1 MSFAQT
7 VRGAAGAVAQGG
19 DPREVVTDA
28 VQQAAGQGAAE
39 GSGQGSGQS
48 AEGGLDP
55 RDFVAAREQGASVDT
70 RIEQKSAA
78 LGNAG
83 EALNRSYYER
93 GRGGPV
99 HVICPMVIPRGRT
112 LVTMLPAIALVIIG
126 IVGTVTVGATQAVG
140 QGVNPLLNPFFGIH
154 YWIITIGVTAFMWWR
169 QGMVMVPEGCE
180 AIVTRFGK
188 MENVYAPGRVTLFNP
203 WKRVSYIVN
212 TTREYPFNAPIRSA
226 PTKSGVQ
233 ASVDLFVQ
241 FKIERATDFVY
252 TLGGVPGLQEKLN
265 NAISETTRSLIYEQ
279 EASAIYDMVG
289 ESTQALLEQL
299 NRQFGGIVVLTSANI
314 THAEPSSQEYRMDL
328 AAPEMVRVAKDA
340 YTFEY
345 ELQLRKEQN
354 EGDLNKEL
362 ATLNETLS
370 AIQADIAQYQAQMD
384 TALERETNRARAVA
398 RQRFVEAESEAN
410 ANAALLQA
418 QALDIRAVSASE
430 APEILNYRFRENL
443 LDKLEAVS
451 DSLPQVL
458 RIGSGDEASVDYLR
472 IAQEIIGQAD
482 AALFS
487 AEDMAAIRERLG
499 DIKERISQR
508 EREIDELVEDESAK
522 VRNPETDDPG
532 EDRVEE
538 IRQSVSDDAI
548 DERISEATQDDQGP
562 SPEPQAQQPQQP
574 PQGQPQQAPQTPQGQ
589 PSHSQQPPQAPPQQA
604 QQAQPPQDP
613 PPPPWAQGGPQ
624 GHGQNPGGQ

>member
-19 DPREVVTDA
+19 DPRQAVSDALHQASSQVT
-28 VQQAAGQGAAE
+28 E
-39 GSGQGSGQS
+39 GS
-48 AEGGLDP
+48 GLDP
-55 RDFVAAREQGASVDT
+55 RDFVAAREQGDSVGT
-70 RIEQKSAA
+70 RIEQKSTS
-78 LGNAG
+78 LNNAG

-93 GRGGPV
+93 GSGGPV
-99 HVICPMVIPRGRT
+99 HVICTMVIPKGRT
-112 LVTMLPAIALVIIG
+112 LVTMLPAILLLVLG
-126 IVGTVTVGATQAVG
+126 VLGAFTVLLPQAIAG
-140 QGVNPLLNPFFGIH
+140 GNPLINPFFGLH
-154 YWIITIGVTAFMWWR
+154 YWIITLAIAAFMWWR

-188 MENVYAPGRVTLFNP
+188 MENIYQPGRVTLLNP

-233 ASVDLFVQ
+233 ASIDLFVQ
-241 FKIERATDFVY
+241 FRIKNATDFVY
-252 TLGGVPGLQEKLN
+252 TLGGVNGFQEKLN
-265 NAISETTRSLIYEQ
+265 NAISETTRSLVYEQ

-289 ESTQALLEQL
+289 DNTQSLVEQL
-299 NRQFGGIVVLTSANI
+299 NRQFSGIVELTSANI
-314 THAEPSSQEYRMDL
+314 THAEPSNQEYRMDL

-384 TALERETNRARAVA
+384 TALERETNRARATA

-418 QALDIRAVSASE
+418 QALDIRAVSAAE

-443 LDKLEAVS
+443 LDKLESVA

-458 RIGSGDEASVDYLR
+458 RIGSGDAASVDYLR

-482 AALFS
+482 TALFS
-487 AEDMAAIRERLG
+487 QEDMEAIRSRLG
-499 DIKERISQR
+499 DIRGRIVERQQ
-508 EREIDELVEDESAK
+508 EIDALLAEDGDAAGRPAGE
-522 VRNPETDDPG
+522 DPG
-532 EDRVEE
+532 EDLVEE
-538 IRQSVSDDAI
+538 IRQSVSEQAI
-548 DERISEATQDDQGP
+548 DERLAEAPRQPRGDGEADAFTAPSDAPAPSGGP
-562 SPEPQAQQPQQP
+562 RHDPE
-574 PQGQPQQAPQTPQGQ
+574 
-589 PSHSQQPPQAPPQQA
+589 H
-604 QQAQPPQDP
+604 P
-613 PPPPWAQGGPQ
+613 PPPPWSQHGPQ
-624 GHGQNPGGQ
+624 GSGPNQGGQ

>member
-7 VRGAAGAVAQGG
+7 VRGAASAVAQGG
-19 DPREVVTDA
+19 DPRQAVSDA
-28 VQQAAGQGAAE
+28 VQQAAGQVT
-39 GSGQGSGQS
+39 GQGAGQRSGQS
-48 AEGGLDP
+48 SEGGLDP
-55 RDFVAAREQGASVDT
+55 RDFIAAREQGSSVDT
-70 RIEQKSAA
+70 RIEQKTTS
-78 LGNAG
+78 LSNAG
-83 EALNRSYYER
+83 EALNSSSYER

-112 LVTMLPAIALVIIG
+112 FVTMLPAIALVVIG
-126 IVGTVTVGATQAVG
+126 AVG
-140 QGVNPLLNPFFGIH
+140 FSTVAATALATGANPLMNPFFGVH
-154 YWIITIGVTAFMWWR
+154 YWIITIAVTGFMWWR
-169 QGMVMVPEGCE
+169 QGMVMVPDGCK
-180 AIVTRFGK
+180 AIMTRFGK
-188 MENVYAPGRVTLFNP
+188 MEGLLDPGRVTLFNP

-212 TTREYPFNAPIRSA
+212 TEREYPFNAPIRSA

-241 FKIERATDFVY
+241 FKIKKPDDFVY
-252 TLGGVPGLQEKLN
+252 TLGGVHGFQEKLN

-289 ESTQALLEQL
+289 EGTQGLLSSL
-299 NRQFGGIVVLTSANI
+299 NNQFNGIVELTSANI

-328 AAPEMVRVAKDA
+328 AATEMVRVAKDA

-384 TALERETNRARAVA
+384 TALERETNRARATA

-418 QALDIRAVSASE
+418 QALDIRAVSAAE

-443 LDKLEAVS
+443 LDKLEAVA

-458 RIGSGDEASVDYLR
+458 RIGSGDGASVDYLR
-472 IAQEIIGQAD
+472 IAQEIIGQTD

-487 AEDMAAIRERLG
+487 DEDMAAIRERLG
-499 DIKERISQR
+499 AINARISQR
-508 EREIDELVEDESAK
+508 EQETNALVEEEANERRGPSA
-522 VRNPETDDPG
+522 EDPG
-532 EDRVEE
+532 EDLVEE
-538 IRQSVSDDAI
+538 IRQSVSDEAI
-548 DERISEATQDDQGP
+548 DERISEAVP
-562 SPEPQAQQPQQP
+562 SPDGEPASPASPAGQAPHDGPDTRGGHAPPTGQP
-574 PQGQPQQAPQTPQGQ
+574 PVD
-589 PSHSQQPPQAPPQQA
+589 APPPSGAPFQN
-604 QQAQPPQDP
+604 PQDP
-613 PPPPWAQGGPQ
+613 PPPPWSQGGSGDQ
-624 GHGQNPGGQ
+624 HPGGQ

>member
-19 DPREVVTDA
+19 DPRQAVTDA
-28 VQQAAGQGAAE
+28 LQQAVPQAASE
-39 GSGQGSGQS
+39 G
-48 AEGGLDP
+48 GGLDP
-55 RDFVAAREQGASVDT
+55 RDFVAAREQGDSIGT
-70 RIEQKSAA
+70 RIEQRTTS
-78 LGNAG
+78 LNNAG
-83 EALNRSYYER
+83 EALNSSSHER

-112 LVTMLPAIALVIIG
+112 FFTMLPAIGLVIIG
-126 IVGTVTVGATQAVG
+126 LLGSFIFLIPEAIAGG
-140 QGVNPLLNPFFGIH
+140 NPLINPFFGVH
-154 YWIITIGVTAFMWWR
+154 YWIITAGVAGFMWWR

-188 MENVYAPGRVTLFNP
+188 RENNFAPGRVTLFNP

-241 FKIERATDFVY
+241 FRITDATSFVY
-252 TLGGVPGLQEKLN
+252 TLGGVHGFQEKLN

-289 ESTQALLEQL
+289 ESTHALLDQL
-299 NRQFGGIVVLTSANI
+299 NRQFGGIVELTSANI
-314 THAEPSSQEYRMDL
+314 THAEPSNQEYRMDL

-384 TALERETNRARAVA
+384 TALERETNKARSSA

-418 QALDIRAVSASE
+418 QALDIRAVSAAE
-430 APEILNYRFRENL
+430 APEILNYRFRETL
-443 LDKLEAVS
+443 LDKLEGVA

-458 RIGSGDEASVDYLR
+458 RIGSGDGASVDYLR

-482 AALFS
+482 TALFS
-487 AEDMAAIRERLG
+487 EEDMDAIRGRLG
-499 DIKERISQR
+499 EIRARIGERQL
-508 EREIDELVEDESAK
+508 EIRALVE
-522 VRNPETDDPG
+522 ETETKANRPVGADPG

-538 IRQSVSDDAI
+538 IRQSVSEQAI
-548 DERISEATQDDQGP
+548 DERLSENASETA
-562 SPEPQAQQPQQP
+562 PEA
-574 PQGQPQQAPQTPQGQ
+574 APD
-589 PSHSQQPPQAPPQQA
+589 APPPSGPA
-604 QQAQPPQDP
+604 HPHQDP
-613 PPPPWAQGGPQ
+613 PLPPWSQRGPEGPGPNQGGQ
-624 GHGQNPGGQ
+624 

>member
-7 VRGAAGAVAQGG
+7 VRGAAGAMVQGA
-19 DPREVVTDA
+19 DPRQAVTDA
-28 VQQAAGQGAAE
+28 VQQAAGQMSGSGSQ
-39 GSGQGSGQS
+39 GSGQGS
-48 AEGGLDP
+48 EGGLDP
-55 RDFVAAREQGASVDT
+55 RDFIAAREQGTSVDT
-70 RIEQKSAA
+70 RIEQKTTS
-78 LGNAG
+78 LNNAG

-93 GRGGPV
+93 GSGGPV

-112 LVTMLPAIALVIIG
+112 FVTMLPAIVLIALG
-126 IVGTVTVGATQAVG
+126 LVGTVAVVVPETVTLGS
-140 QGVNPLLNPFFGIH
+140 NPLLHPFFGLH
-154 YWIITIGVTAFMWWR
+154 YWLVTLAVTAFMWWR
-169 QGMVMVPEGCE
+169 QGMVMVPEGCQ

-188 MENVYAPGRVTLFNP
+188 MENLFQPGRVTLLNP

-241 FKIERATDFVY
+241 FKIENATDFVY
-252 TLGGVPGLQEKLN
+252 TLGGVPGFQEKLN

-289 ESTQALLEQL
+289 ESTHGLLEAL
-299 NRQFGGIVVLTSANI
+299 NRQFSGIVVLTSANI

-384 TALERETNRARAVA
+384 TALERETNRARALA

-410 ANAALLQA
+410 ANSALLQA
-418 QALDIRAVSASE
+418 QALDIRAVSAAE

-443 LDKLEAVS
+443 LDKLEAVA

-458 RIGSGDEASVDYLR
+458 RIGSGDAASVDYLR
-472 IAQEIIGQAD
+472 IAQEIIGQTD
-482 AALFS
+482 TALFS
-487 AEDMAAIRERLG
+487 DEDMAAIRGRLG
-499 DIKERISQR
+499 EIQDRIARRQQ
-508 EREIDELVEDESAK
+508 EIEEIVEGDSED
-522 VRNPETDDPG
+522 VRGPAAEDPG
-532 EDRVEE
+532 QDLVEE

-548 DERISEATQDDQGP
+548 DERLSEAAQEDTGADASALP
-562 SPEPQAQQPQQP
+562 SPDA
-574 PQGQPQQAPQTPQGQ
+574 TPQN
-589 PSHSQQPPQAPPQQA
+589 
-604 QQAQPPQDP
+604 PQDP
-613 PPPPWAQGGPQ
+613 PLPPWAQGG
-624 GHGQNPGGQ
+624 QNPGGQ

>member
-19 DPREVVTDA
+19 DPRQAVSDA
-28 VQQAAGQGAAE
+28 LQQATE
-39 GSGQGSGQS
+39 G
-48 AEGGLDP
+48 GGLDP
-55 RDFVAAREQGASVDT
+55 RDFVAAREQGDSVGT
-70 RIEQKSAA
+70 RIEQKSTS
-78 LGNAG
+78 LNNAG
-83 EALNRSYYER
+83 EAINRSYYER
-93 GRGGPV
+93 GDGGPV

-112 LVTMLPAIALVIIG
+112 FVTMLPAIALVALG
-126 IVGTVTVGATQAVG
+126 VLGAVTVLVPQAVSG
-140 QGVNPLLNPFFGIH
+140 GNPLLNPVFGVH
-154 YWIITIGVTAFMWWR
+154 YWLITIAVAVFMWWR

-188 MENVYAPGRVTLFNP
+188 MENVFQAGRVTLFNP

-233 ASVDLFVQ
+233 ASIDLFVQ
-241 FKIERATDFVY
+241 FRIVNATDFVY
-252 TLGGVPGLQEKLN
+252 TLGGVNGFQEKLN

-279 EASAIYDMVG
+279 QASAIYDMVG
-289 ESTQALLEQL
+289 DNTQSLVEQL
-299 NRQFGGIVVLTSANI
+299 NRQFSGIVELTSANI
-314 THAEPSSQEYRMDL
+314 THAEPSNQEYRMDL

-384 TALERETNRARAVA
+384 TALERETNRARSLAH
-398 RQRFVEAESEAN
+398 QRFVEAQSEAN

-418 QALDIRAVSASE
+418 QALDIRAVSAAD
-430 APEILNYRFRENL
+430 APEILNYRFRETL
-443 LDKLEAVS
+443 LDKLEAVA

-458 RIGSGDEASVDYLR
+458 RIGSGDAASVDYLR

-482 AALFS
+482 TALFS
-487 AEDMAAIRERLG
+487 QEDMDALRSRLG
-499 DIKERISQR
+499 DIRGRIA
-508 EREIDELVEDESAK
+508 EREQEISALVRDADGPRTEPGRGE
-522 VRNPETDDPG
+522 DPG
-532 EDRVEE
+532 EELVEE
-538 IRQSVSDDAI
+538 IRQSVSEQAI
-548 DERISEATQDDQGP
+548 DERMSEA
-562 SPEPQAQQPQQP
+562 PQAS
-574 PQGQPQQAPQTPQGQ
+574 QAPQGSREPHGRHEAPREQDPAG
-589 PSHSQQPPQAPPQQA
+589 PPVDAPPPSDA
-604 QQAQPPQDP
+604 PHRSPEDP
-613 PPPPWAQGGPQ
+613 PPPPWSRGTQGFGPDE
-624 GHGQNPGGQ
+624 GGQ

>member
-7 VRGAAGAVAQGG
+7 VRGAAGAVAQGA
-19 DPREVVTDA
+19 DPRQAVSDA
-28 VQQAAGQGAAE
+28 AQQAMGQASGQGDR
-39 GSGQGSGQS
+39 GSGQGSEG
-48 AEGGLDP
+48 GGLDP

-70 RIEQKSAA
+70 RIEQKTTS
-78 LGNAG
+78 LSTAG
-83 EALNRSYYER
+83 ESLNRSYYER

-112 LVTMLPAIALVIIG
+112 FVTMLPAIALVILG
-126 IVGTVTVGATQAVG
+126 VVGTIVFVVPSAVMTDA
-140 QGVNPLLNPFFGIH
+140 NPFLHPFFGVH
-154 YWIITIGVTAFMWWR
+154 YWLITIAISAFMWWR
-169 QGMVMVPEGCE
+169 QGMVMVPEGAQ

-188 MENVYAPGRVTLFNP
+188 MENLFQPGRVTLLNP

-212 TTREYPFNAPIRSA
+212 TRREYPFNAPIRSA

-233 ASVDLFVQ
+233 ASIDLFVQ
-241 FKIERATDFVY
+241 FKIENAVDFVY
-252 TLGGVPGLQEKLN
+252 TLGGVPGFQEKLN

-289 ESTQALLEQL
+289 ESTQALLDSL
-299 NRQFGGIVVLTSANI
+299 NRQFSGIVVLTSANI
-314 THAEPSSQEYRMDL
+314 THAEPSNQEYRMDL

-384 TALERETNRARAVA
+384 TALERETNRARSLAH
-398 RQRFVEAESEAN
+398 QRFVEAESEAN

-418 QALDIRAVSASE
+418 QALDIRAVSAAE

-443 LDKLEAVS
+443 LDKLESVA

-458 RIGSGDEASVDYLR
+458 RIGSGDAASIDYLR

-482 AALFS
+482 TALFS
-487 AEDMAAIRERLG
+487 AEDMAEIRERLG
-499 DIKERISQR
+499 DIRERIAQR
-508 EREIDELVEDESAK
+508 QQEINDLIEDESGERRVHDA
-522 VRNPETDDPG
+522 EDPG
-532 EDRVEE
+532 EDLVEE
-538 IRQSVSDDAI
+538 IRQSVSEDAI
-548 DERISEATQDDQGP
+548 GERLSDENGPGEQEAGP
-562 SPEPQAQQPQQP
+562 EAAVP
-574 PQGQPQQAPQTPQGQ
+574 PPTGAPYQQAP
-589 PSHSQQPPQAPPQQA
+589 
-604 QQAQPPQDP
+604 PPQDP
-613 PPPPWAQGGPQ
+613 PLPPWSQG
-624 GHGQNPGGQ
+624 GQNPGGQ

>member
-7 VRGAAGAVAQGG
+7 VRGAAGAVAQGA
-19 DPREVVTDA
+19 DPRQAVSDA
-28 VQQAAGQGAAE
+28 AQQAMGQGSGQGDR
-39 GSGQGSGQS
+39 GSGQGS
-48 AEGGLDP
+48 EDGLDP

-70 RIEQKSAA
+70 RIEQKTTS
-78 LGNAG
+78 LNTAG

-93 GRGGPV
+93 GRSGPV

-112 LVTMLPAIALVIIG
+112 FVTMLPAIILVILG
-126 IVGTVTVGATQAVG
+126 VAGAVVFVVPGAVMSDA
-140 QGVNPLLNPFFGIH
+140 NPLLHPFFGIH
-154 YWIITIGVTAFMWWR
+154 YWLVTIAISAFMWWR
-169 QGMVMVPEGCE
+169 QGMVMVPEGCQ

-188 MENVYAPGRVTLFNP
+188 MENLFQPGRVTLLNP

-212 TTREYPFNAPIRSA
+212 TRREYPFNAPIRSA

-241 FKIERATDFVY
+241 FKIENAVDFVY
-252 TLGGVPGLQEKLN
+252 TLGGVPGFQEKLN

-289 ESTQALLEQL
+289 ESTQALLDSL
-299 NRQFGGIVVLTSANI
+299 NRQFSGIVVLTSANI
-314 THAEPSSQEYRMDL
+314 THAEPSNQEYRMDL

-384 TALERETNRARAVA
+384 TALERETNRARSLAH
-398 RQRFVEAESEAN
+398 QRFVEAESEAN

-443 LDKLEAVS
+443 LDKLESVA

-458 RIGSGDEASVDYLR
+458 RIGSGDAASVDYLR

-482 AALFS
+482 TALFS
-487 AEDMAAIRERLG
+487 AEDMAQIRERLG
-499 DIKERISQR
+499 EIRGRIAQR
-508 EREIDELVEDESAK
+508 EQEINEIVEDESDDRRGHGA
-522 VRNPETDDPG
+522 EDPG
-532 EDRVEE
+532 EDLVEE
-538 IRQSVSDDAI
+538 IRQSVSEDAI
-548 DERISEATQDDQGP
+548 GDRLSETNTEEAA
-562 SPEPQAQQPQQP
+562 PETAE
-574 PQGQPQQAPQTPQGQ
+574 PQTPVDAPP
-589 PSHSQQPPQAPPQQA
+589 PSGTPYRQPPPPQQTRH
-604 QQAQPPQDP
+604 PQDP
-613 PPPPWAQGGPQ
+613 PLPPWSQG
-624 GHGQNPGGQ
+624 GQNPGGQ

>member
-19 DPREVVTDA
+19 DPRQAVTDA
-28 VQQAAGQGAAE
+28 LQQAVPQAASE
-39 GSGQGSGQS
+39 G
-48 AEGGLDP
+48 GGLDP
-55 RDFVAAREQGASVDT
+55 RDFVAAREQGNSIGT
-70 RIEQKSAA
+70 RIEQRTTS
-78 LGNAG
+78 LNNAG
-83 EALNRSYYER
+83 EALNSSTHER
-93 GRGGPV
+93 GRSGPV

-112 LVTMLPAIALVIIG
+112 FFTMLPAIALVVIG
-126 IVGTVTVGATQAVG
+126 LLGSFIVLIPEAIAGG
-140 QGVNPLLNPFFGIH
+140 NPLINPFFGVH
-154 YWIITIGVTAFMWWR
+154 YWIITAGVAAFMWWR

-188 MENVYAPGRVTLFNP
+188 RENNFAPGRVTLFNP

-241 FKIERATDFVY
+241 FRITDATSFVY
-252 TLGGVPGLQEKLN
+252 TLGGVHGFQEKLN

-289 ESTQALLEQL
+289 ESTHALLDQL
-299 NRQFGGIVVLTSANI
+299 NKQFGGIVELTSANI
-314 THAEPSSQEYRMDL
+314 THAEPSNQEYRMDL

-384 TALERETNRARAVA
+384 TALERETNKARASA

-418 QALDIRAVSASE
+418 QALDIRAVSAAE
-430 APEILNYRFRENL
+430 APEILNYRFRETVL
-443 LDKLEAVS
+443 EKLEGVA

-458 RIGSGDEASVDYLR
+458 RIGSGDGASVDYLR

-482 AALFS
+482 TVLFS
-487 AEDMAAIRERLG
+487 EEDMDAIRSRLG
-499 DIKERISQR
+499 EIRARIG
-508 EREIDELVEDESAK
+508 EREVEISALVEDSDTQAK
-522 VRNPETDDPG
+522 QPGSEDPG
-532 EDRVEE
+532 EDLVEE
-538 IRQSVSDDAI
+538 IRQSVSEQAI
-548 DERISEATQDDQGP
+548 DERLSEAAPEAAPETGHQQSPVDTPPPGGP
-562 SPEPQAQQPQQP
+562 AHP
-574 PQGQPQQAPQTPQGQ
+574 
-589 PSHSQQPPQAPPQQA
+589 H
-604 QQAQPPQDP
+604 QDP
-613 PPPPWAQGGPQ
+613 PLPPWSQRGPEGPGPIQGGQ
-624 GHGQNPGGQ
+624 

>member
-7 VRGAAGAVAQGG
+7 VRGAAGAIAQGG
-19 DPREVVTDA
+19 DPRQAMASA
-28 VQQAAGQGAAE
+28 VQQVSDQA
-39 GSGQGSGQS
+39 QS
-48 AEGGLDP
+48 DGGGGLDP
-55 RDFVAAREQGASVDT
+55 RDFIAAREQGESVGT
-70 RIEQKSAA
+70 RIEQKTTS
-78 LGNAG
+78 LNNAG
-83 EALNRSYYER
+83 EALNHSYIER
-93 GRGGPV
+93 DRGGAV

-112 LVTMLPAIALVIIG
+112 FLTMLPAILLVVLG
-126 IVGTVTVGATQAVG
+126 LLGGVAVLVPWSLAG
-140 QGVNPLLNPFFGIH
+140 GNPLLNPLFGIH
-154 YWIITIGVTAFMWWR
+154 YWIITAAVTAFMWWR

-188 MENVYAPGRVTLFNP
+188 REDNFKPGRVTLFNP

-241 FKIERATDFVY
+241 FRIEDATSFVY
-252 TLGGVPGLQEKLN
+252 TLGGVQGFQEKLN

-279 EASAIYDMVG
+279 QASAIYDMVG
-289 ESTQALLEQL
+289 ESTHALLDQL
-299 NRQFGGIVVLTSANI
+299 NKQFGGIVVLTSANI

-384 TALERETNRARAVA
+384 TALERETNRARALA

-418 QALDIRAVSASE
+418 QALDIRAVSAAE

-443 LDKLEAVS
+443 LDKLEAVA

-458 RIGSGDEASVDYLR
+458 RIGSGDTASVDYLR
-472 IAQEIIGQAD
+472 IAQEIIGQTD
-482 AALFS
+482 TALFS
-487 AEDMAAIRERLG
+487 QADMEAIRARLG
-499 DIKERISQR
+499 EISARIA
-508 EREIDELVEDESAK
+508 EREQEISSLVEDADGA
-522 VRNPETDDPG
+522 RRQPEGEDPG
-532 EDRVEE
+532 QDLVEE
-538 IRQSVSDDAI
+538 IRQSVSEEAI
-548 DERISEATQDDQGP
+548 DERLAETSQEPDAAAGP
-562 SPEPQAQQPQQP
+562 TAAPAAQPAPAPTADPRYQQYQQPQ
-574 PQGQPQQAPQTPQGQ
+574 A
-589 PSHSQQPPQAPPQQA
+589 
-604 QQAQPPQDP
+604 P
-613 PPPPWAQGGPQ
+613 PPPPWSQRGPEDHGPNQGGF
-624 GHGQNPGGQ
+624 

>member
-19 DPREVVTDA
+19 DPRQAVTDA
-28 VQQAAGQGAAE
+28 LQQAVPQAASE
-39 GSGQGSGQS
+39 G
-48 AEGGLDP
+48 GGLDP
-55 RDFVAAREQGASVDT
+55 RDFVAAREQGNSIGT
-70 RIEQKSAA
+70 RIEQRTTS
-78 LGNAG
+78 LNNAG
-83 EALNRSYYER
+83 EALNSSTHER
-93 GRGGPV
+93 GRSGPV

-112 LVTMLPAIALVIIG
+112 FFTMLPAIALVVIG
-126 IVGTVTVGATQAVG
+126 VLGSFIVLIPEVIAGG
-140 QGVNPLLNPFFGIH
+140 NPLINPFFGVH
-154 YWIITIGVTAFMWWR
+154 YWIITAGVAAFMWWR

-188 MENVYAPGRVTLFNP
+188 RENNFAPGRVTLFNP

-241 FKIERATDFVY
+241 FRITDATSFVY
-252 TLGGVPGLQEKLN
+252 TLGGVHGFQEKLN

-289 ESTQALLEQL
+289 ESTHALLDQL
-299 NRQFGGIVVLTSANI
+299 NKQFGGIVELTNANI
-314 THAEPSSQEYRMDL
+314 THAEPSNQEYRMDL

-384 TALERETNRARAVA
+384 TALERETNKARASA

-418 QALDIRAVSASE
+418 QALDIRAVSAAE
-430 APEILNYRFRENL
+430 APEILNYRFRETVL
-443 LDKLEAVS
+443 EKLEGVA

-458 RIGSGDEASVDYLR
+458 RIGSGDGASVDYLR

-482 AALFS
+482 TVLFS
-487 AEDMAAIRERLG
+487 AEDMDAIRSRLG
-499 DIKERISQR
+499 EIRARIG
-508 EREIDELVEDESAK
+508 EREVEISALVEDSDTQAK
-522 VRNPETDDPG
+522 RPGSEDPG
-532 EDRVEE
+532 EDLVEE
-538 IRQSVSDDAI
+538 IRQSVSEQAI
-548 DERISEATQDDQGP
+548 DERLSEAAPEAAPETGHPQ
-562 SPEPQAQQPQQP
+562 SPGDTTP
-574 PQGQPQQAPQTPQGQ
+574 PGGSAHP
-589 PSHSQQPPQAPPQQA
+589 H
-604 QQAQPPQDP
+604 QDP
-613 PPPPWAQGGPQ
+613 PLPPWSQRGPEGPGPIQGGQ
-624 GHGQNPGGQ
+624 

>member
-19 DPREVVTDA
+19 DPRQVMTDA
-28 VQQAAGQGAAE
+28 LQQAVPQAASE
-39 GSGQGSGQS
+39 G
-48 AEGGLDP
+48 GGLDP
-55 RDFVAAREQGASVDT
+55 RDFVAAREQGNAIGT
-70 RIEQKSAA
+70 RIEQRTTS
-78 LGNAG
+78 LNTAG
-83 EALNRSYYER
+83 EALNSSTHER
-93 GRGGPV
+93 GRSGPV

-112 LVTMLPAIALVIIG
+112 FITMLPAIALVVIG
-126 IVGTVTVGATQAVG
+126 LLGSFVVLIPEAVAG
-140 QGVNPLLNPFFGIH
+140 GNPLINPFFGLH
-154 YWIITIGVTAFMWWR
+154 YWLITAGVAAFMWWR

-188 MENVYAPGRVTLFNP
+188 RENNFAPGRVTLFNP

-241 FKIERATDFVY
+241 FRITDATSFVY
-252 TLGGVPGLQEKLN
+252 TLGGVHGFQEKLN

-289 ESTQALLEQL
+289 ESTHALLDQL
-299 NRQFGGIVVLTSANI
+299 NRQFGGIVELTSANI
-314 THAEPSSQEYRMDL
+314 THAEPSNQEYRMDL

-384 TALERETNRARAVA
+384 TALERETNKARASA

-418 QALDIRAVSASE
+418 QALDIRAVSAAE
-430 APEILNYRFRENL
+430 APEILNYRFRESL
-443 LDKLEAVS
+443 LEKLEGVA

-458 RIGSGDEASVDYLR
+458 RIGSGDGASVDYLR

-482 AALFS
+482 TALFS
-487 AEDMAAIRERLG
+487 EEDMDAIRGRLG
-499 DIKERISQR
+499 EIRARIG
-508 EREIDELVEDESAK
+508 ERELEIRELVED
-522 VRNPETDDPG
+522 TDTKAARPGSEDPG
-532 EDRVEE
+532 EDLVEE
-538 IRQSVSDDAI
+538 IRQSVSEQAI
-548 DERISEATQDDQGP
+548 DERLSEAA
-562 SPEPQAQQPQQP
+562 PEAAPEA
-574 PQGQPQQAPQTPQGQ
+574 GRQAPVD
-589 PSHSQQPPQAPPQQA
+589 APPPSGPA
-604 QQAQPPQDP
+604 HPHPHQDP
-613 PPPPWAQGGPQ
+613 PLPPWSQRGPE
-624 GHGQNPGGQ
+624 GPGPIGGQ

>member
-7 VRGAAGAVAQGG
+7 VRGAAGAMAQGA
-19 DPREVVTDA
+19 DPRQAVADA
-28 VQQAAGQGAAE
+28 AQQAMGQGGR
-39 GSGQGSGQS
+39 GSGQDSGD
-48 AEGGLDP
+48 GLDP

-70 RIEQKSAA
+70 RIEQKTTS
-78 LGNAG
+78 LNGAG
-83 EALNRSYYER
+83 EALNRSHYER

-112 LVTMLPAIALVIIG
+112 FVTMLPAIILVALGVI
-126 IVGTVTVGATQAVG
+126 GTIAFVIPSAVMFG
-140 QGVNPLLNPFFGIH
+140 SNPLLHPFFGFH
-154 YWIITIGVTAFMWWR
+154 YWIVTIAVTAFMWWR
-169 QGMVMVPEGCE
+169 QGMVMVPEGCQ

-188 MENVYAPGRVTLFNP
+188 MENLFQPGRVTLFNP

-233 ASVDLFVQ
+233 ASIDLFVQ
-241 FKIERATDFVY
+241 FKIENAVDFVY
-252 TLGGVPGLQEKLN
+252 TLGGVPGFQEKLN

-289 ESTQALLEQL
+289 ESTQVLLDSL

-314 THAEPSSQEYRMDL
+314 THAEPSNQEYRMDL

-384 TALERETNRARAVA
+384 TALERETNRARALA

-410 ANAALLQA
+410 ANSALLQA
-418 QALDIRAVSASE
+418 QALDIRAVSAAE

-443 LDKLEAVS
+443 LDKLEAVA

-458 RIGSGDEASVDYLR
+458 RIGSGDAASVDYLR
-472 IAQEIIGQAD
+472 IAQEIIGQTD

-487 AEDMAAIRERLG
+487 DEDMAAIRERLG
-499 DIKERISQR
+499 EIRERISQR
-508 EREIDELVEDESAK
+508 QQEINEIVEDESEGPRRPAT
-522 VRNPETDDPG
+522 EDPG
-532 EDRVEE
+532 EDLVEE

-548 DERISEATQDDQGP
+548 DERLSEASQEEGSESAEP
-562 SPEPQAQQPQQP
+562 RAPQASPAPFDASPSTEAPHQQSQSP
-574 PQGQPQQAPQTPQGQ
+574 P
-589 PSHSQQPPQAPPQQA
+589 
-604 QQAQPPQDP
+604 DP
-613 PPPPWAQGGPQ
+613 PLPPWSQG
-624 GHGQNPGGQ
+624 GQNPGGQ

>member
-7 VRGAAGAVAQGG
+7 VRGAAGAVAQGA
-19 DPREVVTDA
+19 DPRQAVSDA
-28 VQQAAGQGAAE
+28 AQQAMGQVSGQGDR
-39 GSGQGSGQS
+39 GSGQS
-48 AEGGLDP
+48 SEDGLDP

-70 RIEQKSAA
+70 RIEQKITS
-78 LGNAG
+78 LNTAG
-83 EALNRSYYER
+83 EALNRSYYEP
-93 GRGGPV
+93 GRSGPV

-112 LVTMLPAIALVIIG
+112 FVTMLPAIILVILG
-126 IVGTVTVGATQAVG
+126 VVGTVVFVVPSAVMTDA
-140 QGVNPLLNPFFGIH
+140 NPLLHPFFGLH
-154 YWIITIGVTAFMWWR
+154 YWLVTLAISAFMWWR
-169 QGMVMVPEGCE
+169 QGMVMVPEGCQ

-188 MENVYAPGRVTLFNP
+188 MENLFQPGRVTLFNP

-212 TTREYPFNAPIRSA
+212 TRREYPFNAPIRSA

-233 ASVDLFVQ
+233 ASIDLFVQ
-241 FKIERATDFVY
+241 FKIENAVDFVY
-252 TLGGVPGLQEKLN
+252 TLGGVPGFQEKLN

-289 ESTQALLEQL
+289 ESTQALLDSL
-299 NRQFGGIVVLTSANI
+299 NRQFSGIVVLTSANI
-314 THAEPSSQEYRMDL
+314 THAEPSNQEYRMDL

-384 TALERETNRARAVA
+384 TALERETNRARSLAH
-398 RQRFVEAESEAN
+398 QRFVEAESEAN

-418 QALDIRAVSASE
+418 QALDIRAVSAAE

-443 LDKLEAVS
+443 LDKLESVA

-458 RIGSGDEASVDYLR
+458 RIGSGDAASVDYLR

-482 AALFS
+482 TALFS
-487 AEDMAAIRERLG
+487 AEDMAEIRERLG
-499 DIKERISQR
+499 DIRGRIARRQQ
-508 EREIDELVEDESAK
+508 EINEIVEDESGDRRGHDA
-522 VRNPETDDPG
+522 EDPG
-532 EDRVEE
+532 EDLVEE
-538 IRQSVSDDAI
+538 IRQSVSEDSIGD
-548 DERISEATQDDQGP
+548 RLSETNTQEAAP
-562 SPEPQAQQPQQP
+562 EPAEPQAPVDAP
-574 PQGQPQQAPQTPQGQ
+574 PPSGTPYHQS
-589 PSHSQQPPQAPPQQA
+589 PPPQQTRH
-604 QQAQPPQDP
+604 PQDP
-613 PPPPWAQGGPQ
+613 PLPPWSQG
-624 GHGQNPGGQ
+624 GQNPGGQ

>member
-7 VRGAAGAVAQGG
+7 VRGAASAVAQGG
-19 DPREVVTDA
+19 DPRQAVSDA
-28 VQQAAGQGAAE
+28 LQQATE
-39 GSGQGSGQS
+39 G
-48 AEGGLDP
+48 GGLDP
-55 RDFVAAREQGASVDT
+55 RDFIAAREQGASVGT
-70 RIEQKSAA
+70 RIEQKSTS
-78 LGNAG
+78 LNNAG
-83 EALNRSYYER
+83 EAINRSYYER
-93 GRGGPV
+93 GSQGPV

-112 LVTMLPAIALVIIG
+112 FVTMLPAIALVVIG
-126 IVGTVTVGATQAVG
+126 VLGGVPVLSAQALAG
-140 QGVNPLLNPFFGIH
+140 GNPLINPFFGIH
-154 YWIITIGVTAFMWWR
+154 YWIITLAVAAFMWWR

-188 MENVYAPGRVTLFNP
+188 MENIYRPGRVTLFNP

-233 ASVDLFVQ
+233 ASIDLFVQ
-241 FKIERATDFVY
+241 FRIVNATDFVY
-252 TLGGVPGLQEKLN
+252 TLGGVNGFQEKLN

-289 ESTQALLEQL
+289 DNTQSLLEQL
-299 NRQFGGIVVLTSANI
+299 NRQFSGIVELTSANI

-384 TALERETNRARAVA
+384 TALERETNRARALA

-418 QALDIRAVSASE
+418 QALDIRAVSAAE
-430 APEILNYRFRENL
+430 APEILNYRFRQNL
-443 LDKLEAVS
+443 LDKLEAVA

-458 RIGSGDEASVDYLR
+458 RIGSGDSASVDYLR

-482 AALFS
+482 TALFS
-487 AEDMAAIRERLG
+487 QEDMDAIRTRLG
-499 DIKERISQR
+499 AIQGRIS
-508 EREIDELVEDESAK
+508 EREQEIRVLLEDTQAPGARPAADEV
-522 VRNPETDDPG
+522 PG

-538 IRQSVSDDAI
+538 IRQSVSDEAI
-548 DERISEATQDDQGP
+548 DERLSDTPAPP
-562 SPEPQAQQPQQP
+562 SP
-574 PQGQPQQAPQTPQGQ
+574 G
-589 PSHSQQPPQAPPQQA
+589 
-604 QQAQPPQDP
+604 
-613 PPPPWAQGGPQ
+613 
-624 GHGQNPGGQ
+624 PGGQRGTGQNEGGQ

>member
-7 VRGAAGAVAQGG
+7 VRGAASAVAQGD
-19 DPREVVTDA
+19 DPREAATQA
-28 VQQAAGQGAAE
+28 AQQAAGQE
-39 GSGQGSGQS
+39 GGPPG
-48 AEGGLDP
+48 EDGLDP
-55 RDFVAAREQGASVDT
+55 RDFVAAREQGASVGT
-70 RIEQKSAA
+70 RIEQKTTS
-78 LGNAG
+78 LNNAG
-83 EALNRSYYER
+83 EAINSSSYER
-93 GRGGPV
+93 GSEGPV
-99 HVICPMVIPRGRT
+99 HVLCPMVIPRGRT
-112 LVTMLPAIALVIIG
+112 LVTMLPALLLVAVGVVGLLTVVVPQALVG
-126 IVGTVTVGATQAVG
+126 QA
-140 QGVNPLLNPFFGIH
+140 NPLLNPFFGIH
-154 YWIITIGVTAFMWWR
+154 YWIITVAVAAFMWWR

-188 MENVYAPGRVTLFNP
+188 RENNFAPGRVTLFNP

-212 TTREYPFNAPIRSA
+212 TAREYPFNAPIREA

-233 ASVDLFVQ
+233 ASIDLFVQ
-241 FKIERATDFVY
+241 FRIENATDFVY
-252 TLGGVPGLQEKLN
+252 TLGGVHGFQEKLN

-289 ESTQALLEQL
+289 ESTHALVESL
-299 NRQFGGIVVLTSANI
+299 NRQFSGIVVLTSANI

-384 TALERETNRARAVA
+384 TALERETNRANALA

-418 QALDIRAVSASE
+418 QALDIRAVSAAE
-430 APEILNYRFRENL
+430 APEILNYRFREDL
-443 LDKLEAVS
+443 LDKLEAVA

-472 IAQEIIGQAD
+472 IAQEIIGQTD
-482 AALFS
+482 SALFS
-487 AEDMAAIRERLG
+487 EEDMADIRGRLAEIR
-499 DIKERISQR
+499 DRISDR
-508 EREIDELVEDESAK
+508 EQEINALVEDAEDPQHGGEEADESL
-522 VRNPETDDPG
+522 
-532 EDRVEE
+532 VEE
-538 IRQSVSDDAI
+538 IRQSVSDEAL
-548 DERISEATQDDQGP
+548 DERISQEAEGDDGATAEGEAGGTGDAP
-562 SPEPQAQQPQQP
+562 RP
-574 PQGQPQQAPQTPQGQ
+574 PWEHGGQAPDTN
-589 PSHSQQPPQAPPQQA
+589 
-604 QQAQPPQDP
+604 
-613 PPPPWAQGGPQ
+613 QGGQ
-624 GHGQNPGGQ
+624 

>member
-19 DPREVVTDA
+19 DPRQAVSDA
-28 VQQAAGQGAAE
+28 LHQASSQATE
-39 GSGQGSGQS
+39 GS
-48 AEGGLDP
+48 GLDP
-55 RDFVAAREQGASVDT
+55 RDFVAAREQGDSVGT
-70 RIEQKSAA
+70 RIEQKSTS
-78 LGNAG
+78 LNNAG

-93 GRGGPV
+93 GRSGPT
-99 HVICPMVIPRGRT
+99 HVICTMVIPKGRT
-112 LVTMLPAIALVIIG
+112 FLTMLPAIVLAVLG
-126 IVGTVTVGATQAVG
+126 LFGAVTVLLPQTIAGG
-140 QGVNPLLNPFFGIH
+140 NPLINPFFGLH
-154 YWIITIGVTAFMWWR
+154 YWIITLAIAVFMWWR

-188 MENVYAPGRVTLFNP
+188 MENIYQPGRVTLLNP

-233 ASVDLFVQ
+233 ASIDLFVQ
-241 FKIERATDFVY
+241 FKIKNATDFVY
-252 TLGGVPGLQEKLN
+252 TLGGVNGFQEKLN
-265 NAISETTRSLIYEQ
+265 NAISETTRSLVYEQ

-289 ESTQALLEQL
+289 DNTQSLVDQL
-299 NRQFGGIVVLTSANI
+299 NRQFSGIVELTSANI
-314 THAEPSSQEYRMDL
+314 THAEPSNQEYRMDL

-384 TALERETNRARAVA
+384 TALERETNRARSTA

-418 QALDIRAVSASE
+418 QALDIRAVSAAE
-430 APEILNYRFRENL
+430 APEILNYRFRESL
-443 LDKLEAVS
+443 LDKLESVA

-458 RIGSGDEASVDYLR
+458 RIGSGDAASVDYLR
-472 IAQEIIGQAD
+472 IAQGIIGQAD

-487 AEDMAAIRERLG
+487 QEDMEALRSRLG
-499 DIKERISQR
+499 EIRGRIGERQ
-508 EREIDELVEDESAK
+508 REIDSLIAQESGTRSEPAG
-522 VRNPETDDPG
+522 EDPG
-532 EDRVEE
+532 EDLVEE
-538 IRQSVSDDAI
+538 IRQSVSEQAI
-548 DERISEATQDDQGP
+548 DERLAEAP
-562 SPEPQAQQPQQP
+562 QQPQDPAGADAAPAPSDAAAPVDSPRHNPEDP
-574 PQGQPQQAPQTPQGQ
+574 PLPPW
-589 PSHSQQPPQAPPQQA
+589 SQRGPQAFGP
-604 QQAQPPQDP
+604 D
-613 PPPPWAQGGPQ
+613 QGGQ
-624 GHGQNPGGQ
+624 